1 MFRQFDF
8 LGFYNQG
15 DINDTV
21 ICHQNFNTLDINKA
35 YTGLSYRCGS
45 SYEFEIIVFING
57 TATSIRET
65 LALALHHIRT
75 ATFQAFS
82 PTDLGWCSFHLS
94 WSILNTTL
102 QKVETIASFMWGVW
116 SCIFG
121 ALDRKIPSSC
131 SKLKMFDTNP
141 FQRYLTM
148 MPSRHPTSFLGTV
161 WPNSQVKD
169 YKVSTGIND

>member
-1 MFRQFDF
+1 MRPLFTLPDNMYFYAVRCCTRHCLKMFRQFDF

-57 TATSIRET
+57 TATSIGET
-65 LALALHHIRT
+65 LALALQHIRT

-82 PTDLGWCSFHLS
+82 PTDLG
-94 WSILNTTL
+94 
-102 QKVETIASFMWGVW
+102 
-116 SCIFG
+116 
-121 ALDRKIPSSC
+121 
-131 SKLKMFDTNP
+131 
-141 FQRYLTM
+141 
-148 MPSRHPTSFLGTV
+148 
-161 WPNSQVKD
+161 
-169 YKVSTGIND
+169 